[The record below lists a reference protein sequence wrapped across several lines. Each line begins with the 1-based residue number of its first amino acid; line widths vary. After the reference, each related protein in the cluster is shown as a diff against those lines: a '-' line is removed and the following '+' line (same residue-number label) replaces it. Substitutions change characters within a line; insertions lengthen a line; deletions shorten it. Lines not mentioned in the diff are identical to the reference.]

1 MVRAMR
7 SGGRS
12 SDEVAR
18 EIVQVAHRFRER
30 AEADERLKLLL
41 LVDPI
46 RAFGEIGL
54 QLSAPARRRL
64 RKIYPWLQKDQEEVF
79 DAIREGTL
87 QASWIRAIH
96 LGETPRF
103 PPEADSGSEM
113 EGSDV

>member
-1 MVRAMR
+1 MVRATR

-18 EIVQVAHRFRER
+18 EIVKAAHRFRER
-30 AEADERLKLLL
+30 AETDERLKLLL

-46 RAFGEIGL
+46 RAFGETGL
-54 QLSAPARRRL
+54 QLSAAAQRRL
-64 RKIYPWLQKDQEEVF
+64 RKIYPWLREDQEEVF
-79 DAIREGTL
+79 NAIREGDL

-103 PPEADSGSEM
+103 PPEADAGSET